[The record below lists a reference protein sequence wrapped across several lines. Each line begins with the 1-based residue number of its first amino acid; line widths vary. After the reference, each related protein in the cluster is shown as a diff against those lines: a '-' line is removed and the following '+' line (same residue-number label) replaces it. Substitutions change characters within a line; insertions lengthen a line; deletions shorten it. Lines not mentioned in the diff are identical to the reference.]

1 MCSACFS
8 NYILVLV
15 CTLYR
20 EDREKYLIL
29 KNLISI
35 ILKVFIKI
43 SHLTIAK
50 FLLTNIWFTTAMLL
64 LYLFLDVNTFSTKF
78 MVIAFEFMYIY
89 VFILNSL
96 KEEMNEHRVLLSE
109 KSLCIMQRNIESL
122 TLLEFVVGVNQ
133 EIERCSDSSL
143 QPLQKSI
150 KSNFVGVFGEC

>member
-1 MCSACFS
+1 
-8 NYILVLV
+8 
-15 CTLYR
+15 
-20 EDREKYLIL
+20 
-29 KNLISI
+29 
-35 ILKVFIKI
+35 
-43 SHLTIAK
+43 
-50 FLLTNIWFTTAMLL
+50 MLL

-133 EIERCSDSSL
+133 EIERFSDSSI